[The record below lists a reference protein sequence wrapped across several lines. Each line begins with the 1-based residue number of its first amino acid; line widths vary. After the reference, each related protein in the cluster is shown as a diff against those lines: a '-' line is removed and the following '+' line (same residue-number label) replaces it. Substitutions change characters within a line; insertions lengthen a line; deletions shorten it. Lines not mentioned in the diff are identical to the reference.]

1 MISENKKKRVV
12 ILCTHPVQYYTAWY
26 RALAK
31 QDWIDL
37 EVWFGHK
44 ADAKDQA
51 DAGFGVPFEW
61 DIPLLD
67 GYRYRF
73 LDNRALKPGVS
84 GFWGTHSPEVGKLLD
99 ANPIDVLVVHG
110 WGSRCYMQAIFAAN
124 KRKIPVFVRGDSQLG
139 TKRNGIWK
147 FTKILIYRWLMGR
160 FSGFLPVGKRSKDY
174 YLHYGANPNKIFPCP
189 HFVDNDFFAN
199 EAQKWIPQRD
209 ALRQAWGIPKEAI
222 VFVFVGKL
230 VDRKKPMDFLKGLKN
245 AREICA
251 KNSDTSNA
259 DLWGLVVG
267 DGPLRRQMEE
277 YVVQAKIPV
286 SFVGFLNQGEISKAY
301 VSADCLVLP
310 SDASETWGLV
320 VNEAFVCGIPAIVS
334 DAVGCAPDLIVEGE
348 TGWVFQI
355 GDWNELTLRIV
366 KCAKKISRR
375 YDFKRAVQKNIQKYS
390 ILGSCANI
398 KMAIYSVGNKRKAS
412 L

>member
-334 DAVGCAPDLIVEGE
+334 DAVGCGPDLIVEGE
-348 TGWVFQI
+348 TGWVFQR
-355 GDWNELTLRIV
+355 GDCKNLTQKYLLYLKQNHV
-366 KCAKKISRR
+366 KKNMVKALCVKISN
-375 YDFKRAVQKNIQKYS
+375 YNYYLACACLNKIIKNID
-390 ILGSCANI
+390 
-398 KMAIYSVGNKRKAS
+398 
-412 L
+412 